1 VARRLKYDPNRPE
14 TIRQAIRDAVRRS
27 GISPQKLLGRDLV
40 ANGAGRVMQIYYHH
54 NVFRALSDAG
64 FAVERACWRRS
75 RGHWGDP
82 ATRRRAIRGLVKEMG
97 GPRNV
102 RVKDLQA
109 RKLTGLFRYYD
120 SLCDALRD
128 AGYDV
133 RPWELRGNSG
143 IGYWSKGE
151 NRRLA
156 LEALLARTGKD
167 PGEVRI
173 ADFKALGLLP
183 LFDHYRRNRGLLG
196 MERSVKGPSYIPMVQ
211 RAFLAEG
218 LMRRH
223 DYERAIQRLLMRT
236 AEVSRKAR
244 TGRAVRGR
252 RKVPDRSMKYFGINY
267 WNSKKNRVRW
277 VHWLV
282 RKKGGC
288 HKVVCK
294 DLLDNHL
301 GTLLQKNL
309 SLHALLMEAG
319 YDIDPWEMKASVP
332 DGLWYVTSNRCRALT
347 WMLERAGVEPEDV
360 TQRTFIE
367 NRLIGLFDFY
377 RKNPKVF
384 RSGPAAGL
392 RGRVTLAKRI
402 LLHEGFFTDV
412 AAAEKADALHRR
424 PGRYWQD
431 RDRLIRAV
439 QEYVNARGGPTGV
452 TTTEMIRD
460 GLKAALNRYKS
471 LYALLKDAGYT
482 FEPWKNGSRAPQG
495 FWADPEN
502 RKRAIEYII
511 NREGCGPDLLVQRD
525 FMGKGLNGVLSY
537 YRGHPDVLNGE
548 YRGRLSS
555 KTPLFKRILVREGF
569 LKGDGLY
576 GGAAPKGDKRRRAKG
591 YERHWIPRK
600 ERPIRMKARRK
611 VTPKTTGTRKGRTV
625 WKVTKEKGKARIRNF

>member
-1 VARRLKYDPNRPE
+1 
-14 TIRQAIRDAVRRS
+14 
-27 GISPQKLLGRDLV
+27 
-40 ANGAGRVMQIYYHH
+40 M
-54 NVFRALSDAG
+54 
-64 FAVERACWRRS
+64 
-75 RGHWGDP
+75 
-82 ATRRRAIRGLVKEMG
+82 
-97 GPRNV
+97 
-102 RVKDLQA
+102 DLQA
-109 RKLTGLFRYYD
+109 RKLTGLFRYNN
-120 SLCDALRD
+120 SLCDILRD

-133 RPWELRGNSG
+133 RPWELKGNSG
-143 IGYWSKGE
+143 LGHWSKRE
-151 NRRLA
+151 NRKLA

-173 ADFKALGLLP
+173 ADLKAMGLLP
-183 LFDHYRRNRGLLG
+183 LFDYYRRHRRLLG
-196 MERSVKGPSYIPMVQ
+196 TERSVKGPFNIPLVQ
-211 RAFLAEG
+211 RALLAEG
-218 LMRRH
+218 LMRKH
-223 DYERAIQRLLMRT
+223 DYERAIQRLLMRK
-236 AEVSRKAR
+236 AEASREAR
-244 TGRAVRGR
+244 RR
-252 RKVPDRSMKYFGINY
+252 RKVPDRSMKYFGISY
-267 WNSKKNRVRW
+267 WNSKENRVRW
-277 VHWLV
+277 IRWLV
-282 RKKGGC
+282 RRKGGC
-288 HKVVCK
+288 RKVVCK
-294 DLLDNHL
+294 DLLGNHL
-301 GTLLQKNL
+301 GTLLQKAP
-309 SLHALLMEAG
+309 SLHALLVEAG

-332 DGLWYVTSNRCRALT
+332 DGLWDVTSNRRRALT
-347 WMLERAGVEPEDV
+347 WMLERAKIGPKDV
-360 TQRTFIE
+360 LRGTFIE
-367 NRLIGLFDFY
+367 NRLAGLYDFY

-392 RGRVTLAKRI
+392 QGRVTLAKRI